1 MAVAHWKCIED
12 GVNRVRPSG
21 PLDPDATRRFLE
33 VVVSEGSRYPDAGKA
48 DFILKHGRAFTW
60 RALPRGIQKAEV
72 RHCLE
77 NACRLALLKPVSY
90 TYVEG
95 YAINRLLAAY
105 PVAHAWCVD
114 RKGFVIDPTWEEGVG
129 YFGVP
134 FRLEYLLRIW
144 NETQC
149 GLIDNED
156 MGYPLL
162 TGAHAAV
169 DAIKP

>member
-1 MAVAHWKCIED
+1 VA
-12 GVNRVRPSG
+12 
-21 PLDPDATRRFLE
+21 
-33 VVVSEGSRYPDAGKA
+33 SEGSDRPDASRAG
-48 DFILKHGRAFTW
+48 FILKHGRAFAW
-60 RALPRGIQKAEV
+60 RALPRGIQKGEI

-114 RKGFVIDPTWEEGVG
+114 RKGFVVDPTWEEGAG

-134 FRLEYLLRIW
+134 FRLEYMLRTVFKT
-144 NETQC
+144 NC

-156 MGYPLL
+156 MGFPLL
-162 TGAHAAV
+162 TGAHAAA
-169 DAIKP
+169 DAIKA